1 MFTGVPGAAVVA
13 IVGDVVLCG
22 AVRACCV
29 FRAQSFDAGGGRDC
43 GDAGGGDAGAMLFL
57 LFVIAVVFAVRV
69 VVAVFFTTTSVATLF
84 FVFVVVVV
92 VVVVFIPIPPV
103 YRLMLDLYF
112 RHEQE
117 APRDSKRLGRRVA
130 HLLQSRA

>member
-13 IVGDVVLCG
+13 VVGDVVLCG
-22 AVRACCV
+22 AMRACCV
-29 FRAQSFDAGGGRDC
+29 FRAQSFDAGVGRDC

-57 LFVIAVVFAVRV
+57 LFVIAVIFAIRV

-84 FVFVVVVV
+84 FVFVFII
-92 VVVVFIPIPPV
+92 VVFIPIPPV
-103 YRLMLDLYF
+103 YRLTLDLYF
-112 RHEQE
+112 RHKQE